1 MRAVY
6 HRFLM
11 SVLADRLQGPTRA
24 RPPATERIQPR
35 RSTMPYTAVQFIGYE
50 IYTGPGHNPD
60 RYVGLDSD
68 RDDIAARIA
77 LMKEALTAAKASPP
91 IATDPGVLKVF
102 MAPEFYFRGKQGA
115 YPIELL
121 TGTGPNPDPLS
132 LIGGLS
138 ALIADA
144 SWQDWLVVFG
154 TAIAGS
160 VNAARQTEVYNVSY
174 VQKGGFRNET
184 ERLGKCVVIM
194 KEFMSGIDFLAI
206 TAAGL
211 TNTDVA
217 HLAGV
222 GPGTYA
228 LEQNNPGQAGGGG
241 YNGGS
246 IFLMDNITFG
256 LEVCLDHDQRRL
268 LRAWPARGDPFIQ
281 LQLVPSGGMTINTC
295 AVATLGG
302 GLIFNVDGLMN
313 FGVGG
318 GYGYH
323 TDLRWVR
330 RRLPGNAD
338 LLPLPAVGLIWV
350 NQDRAALT
358 QVFWLPPDNDL
369 YNVAARTPNLI
380 IYAPAVIP
388 QPLLAQ

>member
-1 MRAVY
+1 
-6 HRFLM
+6 
-11 SVLADRLQGPTRA
+11 
-24 RPPATERIQPR
+24 
-35 RSTMPYTAVQFIGYE
+35 MPYTAVQFIGYE

-77 LMKEALTAAKASPP
+77 LMKEALTAAKASPL

-154 TAIAGS
+154 TAIAGC

-222 GPGTYA
+222 GPGT
-228 LEQNNPGQAGGGG
+228 
-241 YNGGS
+241 
-246 IFLMDNITFG
+246 
-256 LEVCLDHDQRRL
+256 
-268 LRAWPARGDPFIQ
+268 
-281 LQLVPSGGMTINTC
+281 
-295 AVATLGG
+295 
-302 GLIFNVDGLMN
+302 
-313 FGVGG
+313 
-318 GYGYH
+318 
-323 TDLRWVR
+323 
-330 RRLPGNAD
+330 
-338 LLPLPAVGLIWV
+338 
-350 NQDRAALT
+350 
-358 QVFWLPPDNDL
+358 
-369 YNVAARTPNLI
+369 
-380 IYAPAVIP
+380 
-388 QPLLAQ
+388 